1 MKTQLL
7 CSFTNKRNL
16 EQTIADINK
25 HFTIV
30 YEKIYVL
37 QNEEKNH
44 ELVCTYNVECNAQ
57 LDFTLVSKTISL
69 HRKKLTNTL
78 YTINA
83 LRKKKAQIVITCK
96 EPPTQMQSLSSGLC
110 GKLESGLTVDIGMP
124 DNLTKVEILE
134 RKAKEHLDCPDAC
147 HCPGRRYCKP
157 SMSMWPS

>member
-16 EQTIADINK
+16 EQTIADITK
-25 HFTIV
+25 HFTVV

-44 ELVCTYNVECNAQ
+44 ELVCTYNVENNND
-57 LDFTLVSKTISL
+57 LDFTLVRKTISL

-83 LRKKKAQIVITCK
+83 LNEIIKNINNGILDESLEIPWDVYSNKILITNKEGLSVI
-96 EPPTQMQSLSSGLC
+96 PTRIL
-110 GKLESGLTVDIGMP
+110 KII
-124 DNLTKVEILE
+124 NL
-134 RKAKEHLDCPDAC
+134 
-147 HCPGRRYCKP
+147 
-157 SMSMWPS
+157 